1 MMTREQL
8 VLIRKA
14 LLAAAAV
21 VLATVLPQDYA
32 ADHDDRYAVT
42 IHVTNKLSS
51 RMALIVHCRS
61 RYVDLAARFVVADS
75 SCNWKFNRN
84 DAYPGTDFK
93 CRLAF
98 QDKRLD
104 FLAITVH
111 KGVAEY
117 VYDVFDDGVYGADGR
132 ISEWA

>member
-1 MMTREQL
+1 MIRQL
-8 VLIRKA
+8 
-14 LLAAAAV
+14 LLAVV
-21 VLATVLPQDYA
+21 VLTTMIPKDYA
-32 ADHDDRYAVT
+32 ADDDDDRYAVT

-61 RYVDLAARFVVADS
+61 GYIDLAARFVAADS
-75 SCNWKFNRN
+75 SCSWSFNRN
-84 DAYPGTDFK
+84 DAYPGTDFR

-111 KGVAEY
+111 KDVAEY

-132 ISEWA
+132 ISEWT

>member
-1 MMTREQL
+1 MTREQL

-32 ADHDDRYAVT
+32 ADDDRYAVT
-42 IHVTNKLSS
+42 IRVTNKLSS

-61 RYVDLAARFVVADS
+61 RYIDLAARFVVPDS

-104 FLAITVH
+104 FLAITVR
-111 KGVAEY
+111 KDVAEY